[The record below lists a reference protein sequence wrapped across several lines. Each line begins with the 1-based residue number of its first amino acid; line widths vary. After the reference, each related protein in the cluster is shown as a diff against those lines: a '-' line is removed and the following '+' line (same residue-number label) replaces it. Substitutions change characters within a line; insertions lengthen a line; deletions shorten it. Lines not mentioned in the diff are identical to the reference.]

1 MSRNRPKGYRP
12 RGHGCIDP
20 IPKPQVVSQRI
31 FQILI
36 SGFVAYNP
44 SFQLS
49 VSYEGKKNVNYGSPA
64 EELLRN
70 VVPVRKI
77 LGDQEALSLP
87 ARGVV

>member
-77 LGDQEALSLP
+77 LGDQEAQSLP